1 MAITAKDLLRLHA
14 TLAERR
20 ALPYDETLIATC
32 FDYGIF
38 LAHTGADVPQW
49 LARAPQWACAAV
61 VVGRS
66 SALRAIKE
74 DRRLTLAAK

>member
-1 MAITAKDLLRLHA
+1 MSITAKDLLRLYA

-20 ALPYDETLIATC
+20 ALPYDEALIATC

-38 LAHTGADVPQW
+38 LAHTGADLPHW
-49 LARAPQWACAAV
+49 LVTAPPWARAAV

-66 SALRAIKE
+66 SALRVIKE
-74 DRRLTLAAK
+74 DQRLTLSR